1 MSAIINTTLTSIV
14 TKESFII
21 NRERIDGDEMKLI
34 ISRRYILDEA
44 NPHKCTGLC
53 SAELRLANE
62 VDIDI
67 LNTSFLARVLL
78 SGTFECQKPFT
89 DFEHDDITDT
99 VLFQMLPHVR
109 ATLASC
115 MAAAGLPPY
124 LIPNTTT
131 ANFD

>member
-53 SAELRLANE
+53 SAELR
-62 VDIDI
+62 
-67 LNTSFLARVLL
+67 
-78 SGTFECQKPFT
+78 
-89 DFEHDDITDT
+89 
-99 VLFQMLPHVR
+99 
-109 ATLASC
+109 
-115 MAAAGLPPY
+115 
-124 LIPNTTT
+124 
-131 ANFD
+131 